1 MPCTKSVRRFLAAFA
16 ILIVFAAIASAQST
30 ISGQVRDT
38 SGAVIS
44 GVSVEATSPALI
56 ERARTVTTNGEGRY
70 AIVDVR
76 PGAYTMTFTMSGFS
90 TVKQQVEVPANVTV
104 PVDADMKVGSVGE
117 TVEVQAQVATVDVE
131 NVAHPETLS
140 RSDMDSL
147 PTARNMQSIGSYVP
161 SVHLNQP
168 DVGGSQQIEQT
179 YLSAHGQPA
188 TRDIYLLDG
197 MRVNTM
203 QNDGLI
209 QIYVDNALI
218 QEATYQTANVT
229 AEVGGGG
236 VYTNLIPK
244 DGGNEYHGQL
254 FLGYVPAQFVGSNI
268 TSALI
273 ARNISGQSAVNRLED
288 FDGTLGGPIIK
299 DKLWFLLGGRKQLSF
314 IQAAGSFYLNG
325 APGIERSY
333 IYTGEGRLT
342 YQLNSKNKFS
352 LFWIR
357 DWKTKEND
365 VVTGAGGF
373 SDVNPLVSSLERLPK
388 MYYIFQTRWT
398 GTLTPKLIL
407 QSGLSFTKLDYNINY
422 HNGVQQVP
430 FSPSWYADASELD
443 LSKLTR
449 SVAGSVN
456 TFAKYERWVWN
467 ATGAYITGSH
477 QIKFGV
483 TDDWGIN
490 YLDNIANGDAYYE
503 YSNGVPLQIVAYNT
517 PTYQQFRVKADLG
530 LYGTDTWHVKRL
542 AITGGLRWEYL
553 NNYIEKQSAPAG
565 RFVGARSFPQIDC
578 GTVKGLS
585 CFKNWSP
592 RLGAIYD
599 VFGNHKTAIKAG
611 VGKYN
616 SPIVTSN
623 LNAFNPMYTAS
634 QTIQWLNHPTT
645 ACETDGT
652 TPGCIP
658 AGSGF
663 GDQNIGTNPNPRF
676 GQLNNITQDPN
687 FHREYQWQYSV
698 GVQREVMRGVT
709 ANFGWVRTSDY
720 QQPLIINYAIPRSAY
735 TPFQIT
741 NPLDGTPL
749 TVYNLQPQYFGL
761 TPQLYE
767 TNAPQSL
774 RRNTY
779 NGIELSVS
787 GRLPHGAF
795 IFAGW
800 TREHQ
805 VDVACDVTTLS
816 SGNALND
823 PNSLR
828 FCDETGGLYQDLGKI
843 SGVPWR
849 NDFKLQTNVPI
860 KWGFEISASLY
871 SDPVFNGLYATPIA
885 SSPVVAPL
893 PMTVFTGQQM
903 GFKTV
908 NWSIS
913 PTTKY
918 PLDCSCPNPGGLVDP
933 GLAQG
938 SETIQLVAPGSRLSP
953 QLNQFDIGAR
963 KVFRIR
969 ERYTIMAEAQI
980 FNVINSSTVLN
991 ESQTLGA
998 TVKPFVAGGPGGTPS
1013 VILNPRMLRLNLQFK
1028 F

>member
-1 MPCTKSVRRFLAAFA
+1 
-16 ILIVFAAIASAQST
+16 
-30 ISGQVRDT
+30 
-38 SGAVIS
+38 
-44 GVSVEATSPALI
+44 
-56 ERARTVTTNGEGRY
+56 
-70 AIVDVR
+70 
-76 PGAYTMTFTMSGFS
+76 
-90 TVKQQVEVPANVTV
+90 
-104 PVDADMKVGSVGE
+104 
-117 TVEVQAQVATVDVE
+117 
-131 NVAHPETLS
+131 
-140 RSDMDSL
+140 
-147 PTARNMQSIGSYVP
+147 
-161 SVHLNQP
+161 
-168 DVGGSQQIEQT
+168 
-179 YLSAHGQPA
+179 
-188 TRDIYLLDG
+188 
-197 MRVNTM
+197 
-203 QNDGLI
+203 
-209 QIYVDNALI
+209 
-218 QEATYQTANVT
+218 
-229 AEVGGGG
+229 
-236 VYTNLIPK
+236 
-244 DGGNEYHGQL
+244 
-254 FLGYVPAQFVGSNI
+254 
-268 TSALI
+268 
-273 ARNISGQSAVNRLED
+273 VNRIED

-314 IQAAGSFYLNG
+314 VQAAGSFYLNG
-325 APGIERSY
+325 QPGIERSY
-333 IYTGEGRLT
+333 IYTGDIRFT

-352 LFWIR
+352 GMWIR

-373 SDVNPLVSSLERLPK
+373 SDINPLVSSLERMPK
-388 MYYIFQTRWT
+388 MYYIFQSRWT

-407 QSGLSFTKLDYNINY
+407 QSGISFTKLDYNINY
-422 HNGVQQVP
+422 HSGVQQVP
-430 FSPSWYADASELD
+430 FTPEWFAGAAELD
-443 LSKLTR
+443 VSRLTR
-449 SVAGSVN
+449 SIAGSVN

-483 TDDWGIN
+483 SDDWGIN
-490 YLDNIANGDAYYE
+490 YLNNIANGDAYYQ
-503 YSNGVPLQIVAYNT
+503 YSNGVPLQITSYNT

-530 LYGTDTWHVKRL
+530 LYAVDTWHYKRL
-542 AITGGLRWEYL
+542 AITGGIRWEYL

-592 RLGAIYD
+592 RLGVIYD

-611 VGKYN
+611 FGKYN
-616 SPIVTSN
+616 SPVVTSN

-634 QTIQWLNHPTT
+634 QTIQWVNHPTT
-645 ACETDGT
+645 ACETDGR

-658 AGSGF
+658 AGNGF

-676 GQLNNITQDPN
+676 GLLNNITQDPN
-687 FHREYQWQYSV
+687 FHREYQWEYSASI
-698 GVQREVMRGVT
+698 QQQVMHGVT
-709 ANFGWVRTSDY
+709 ANFSWFRTSDY
-720 QQPLIINYAIPRSAY
+720 QQPMIINYAIPRSAY

-749 TVYNLQPQYFGL
+749 TVYNLQPSYFGL
-761 TPQLYE
+761 VPQLYE

-774 RRNTY
+774 RRNVY
-779 NGIELSVS
+779 NGFETAVT

-795 IFAGW
+795 VFGGW
-800 TREHQ
+800 TFENQTDR
-805 VDVACDVTTLS
+805 ACDVTTLS

-828 FCDETGGLYQDLGKI
+828 FCDQTGSLFQDLGKL

-849 NDFKLQTNVPI
+849 SEFKLQTNVPI
-860 KWGFEISASLY
+860 KWGIEVNASLY

-885 SSPVVAPL
+885 ASPVVAPL

-918 PLDCSCPNPGGLVDP
+918 PLDCSCPNPGGVVDP

-938 SETIQLVAPGSRLSP
+938 SETIQLVAPGSRLTP
-953 QLNQFDIGAR
+953 RLNQFDVGAR
-963 KVFRIR
+963 KVFRIH
-969 ERYTIMAEAQI
+969 EKYTIMGEAQI

-998 TVKPFVAGGPGGTPS
+998 TVKPFVAGAPGGTPS